1 MLGTTCFELSDLS
14 SLIQSQFKDY
24 LSHSKNQKLCLL
36 LHDTPSYSCLG
47 ISCLML
53 LNLYQQQLFLQC
65 YSFYWCQEL
74 CGKLLSIQSKRPTVF
89 FAKSNTSTFLVVLN
103 ALLQF
108 YVKYNCIEETSRCF
122 YHKLS
127 HWKLF
132 KHSEVFFQNLSQEK
146 ERSIDENMSFR
157 FGKEEVECP
166 EKLQMTNPVSFSIA
180 WCHVL
185 HYLYQL

>member
-1 MLGTTCFELSDLS
+1 MLGTTCFELSNLS

-36 LHDTPSYSCLG
+36 LHDTPSYSCLA

-65 YSFYWCQEL
+65 YYSFYWCQEL

-89 FAKSNTSTFLVVLN
+89 FAKSNTSTFLVALN

-122 YHKLS
+122 YLKLS
-127 HWKLF
+127 HWELF
-132 KHSEVFFQNLSQEK
+132 KHAEVFFQNLSQEK

-166 EKLQMTNPVSFSIA
+166 E
-180 WCHVL
+180 
-185 HYLYQL
+185 